1 MYYARTEPRAGKRK
15 AETVAAIVKRRKT
28 GGSAEKL
35 RNELFRLTRLVTE
48 TGGAV
53 FHSHYKRHFNGVDI
67 HDRYIYKSVS
77 RHHHREWT
85 AALVFWFIR
94 SGMVNVWTVINM
106 SFALDRHSF
115 RDRLVDL
122 LLGLD
127 HRALSQYVYIAPDGQ
142 FLALRL
148 KPERRFHKYNGTFK
162 SLVKNLF
169 CYRCEDMD
177 QEVWVLPQFVF
188 SILLI

>member
-35 RNELFRLTRLVTE
+35 RNELFRLTRLVTK

-115 RDRLVDL
+115 RDRLVASCSGSTTAHSRDMCT
-122 LLGLD
+122 
-127 HRALSQYVYIAPDGQ
+127 SP
-142 FLALRL
+142 
-148 KPERRFHKYNGTFK
+148 PRRMTNF
-162 SLVKNLF
+162 SL
-169 CYRCEDMD
+169 EA
-177 QEVWVLPQFVF
+177 QAGAEIP
-188 SILLI
+188 